1 MFQGDIRNN
10 YGDVKSPPSPDLL
23 ADFIQLT
30 LSTECKHAA
39 S

>member
-10 YGDVKSPPSPDLL
+10 YGDVESPPSPDLL